1 VNDKRVPASAIIA
14 NVLLLFTTIT
24 VFITFY
30 CKSSEV
36 VRTLIFSTLAVLLTL
51 LLSLEIIL
59 RKSNRYVKAR
69 DSDTP
74 NKKVGGECQLE
85 IDNFKLRESP
95 GYSANWRDRK
105 INFSSQTVNIVD
117 GWRTTTDQPIN
128 ATNSIHLFGGSTIQC
143 SEVSDAE
150 TISSHLQRLLNS
162 SNLLYKVENFGT
174 SGARVRAN
182 FIELQQI
189 EVKPGDFVIVYF
201 GVNDAKV
208 NNFFQKATRP
218 LNLWPGYIQL
228 LGFLRIKLN
237 LQVANWIWLETVQP
251 DFDRQLNR
259 SKVGAETL
267 LADLMKIHCFSEQT
281 GSKFIA
287 ILQPHIFTKRT
298 SDTFETNQ
306 KKKYASS
313 LEKVISLQYKAY
325 LSSFSGFGWFQD
337 FRHAFDTLDESPYLD
352 WVHVNSS
359 GNQRI
364 AEEIFELV
372 SKKD

>member
-1 VNDKRVPASAIIA
+1 
-14 NVLLLFTTIT
+14 
-24 VFITFY
+24 
-30 CKSSEV
+30 
-36 VRTLIFSTLAVLLTL
+36 
-51 LLSLEIIL
+51 
-59 RKSNRYVKAR
+59 
-69 DSDTP
+69 
-74 NKKVGGECQLE
+74 
-85 IDNFKLRESP
+85 
-95 GYSANWRDRK
+95 
-105 INFSSQTVNIVD
+105 
-117 GWRTTTDQPIN
+117 
-128 ATNSIHLFGGSTIQC
+128 
-143 SEVSDAE
+143 
-150 TISSHLQRLLNS
+150 
-162 SNLLYKVENFGT
+162 VENFGT

-267 LADLMKIHCFSEQT
+267 LADLMKIHCFSGQT
-281 GSKFIA
+281 DSKFIA
-287 ILQPHIFTKRT
+287 ILQPHIFTKKT

-325 LSSFSGFGWFQD
+325 ISSFSGFGWFQD